1 MPNRGNRHTAIMV
14 AVLGVGLL
22 GGTALYAEYPREMGN
37 ADIPANDGSRV
48 RNTDLTGGFYED
60 RYKLDNWYYDF
71 YESPGATRT
80 SSRDTDLTYSDQASL
95 ADAAHPWMANRSLN
109 RNEQTLA
116 FQQYYDEPWFYDQ
129 RDPIYGMPDARSER
143 IASDPSVRN
152 DNFIKGTVTATKQ
165 VRNRTTGDQNT
176 VALIKA
182 PDGRQIIT
190 DLGPTRRTLDMALTK
205 GDQIQVGGQWEDV
218 GDYSV
223 LMAQQIKSG
232 VNRVNLNREV
242 GPTLADNR
250 QVEGRIQQFRDI
262 RTNRTAELH
271 RTAAVQTPDGRFAI
285 VDLGQDTTQR
295 AVAHASPGDRIVAN
309 GRVVQVG
316 NYPVLL
322 ANRVSINDG
331 APVSIARPT
340 ETGRIRSGSETINP
354 SCVGGGCDNQSINR
368 AQPRDSHTNAMDGTV
383 R

>member
-116 FQQYYDEPWFYDQ
+116 YQQYYDEPWFYDQ

-190 DLGPTRRTLDMALTK
+190 DLGPTRRTLAMQL
-205 GDQIQVGGQWEDV
+205 Q
-218 GDYSV
+218 
-223 LMAQQIKSG
+223 
-232 VNRVNLNREV
+232 VNR
-242 GPTLADNR
+242 
-250 QVEGRIQQFRDI
+250 
-262 RTNRTAELH
+262 
-271 RTAAVQTPDGRFAI
+271 
-285 VDLGQDTTQR
+285 
-295 AVAHASPGDRIVAN
+295 
-309 GRVVQVG
+309 
-316 NYPVLL
+316 
-322 ANRVSINDG
+322 
-331 APVSIARPT
+331 
-340 ETGRIRSGSETINP
+340 TIF
-354 SCVGGGCDNQSINR
+354 
-368 AQPRDSHTNAMDGTV
+368 
-383 R
+383 